1 MSQIPNLPINTND
14 PVAVVVFLLFIGLG
28 FAFLIWLADTIIDYM
43 RFRKLTKNPEYMKAI
58 AEREAKLAKLKQL
71 PPNLVPKKVKVLVL
85 REDQILEDLCKTDG
99 EVVRCKNLK
108 MMFTIPADYR
118 PYLTYVQGKKITAT
132 MIFDENNNAIRIK
145 FNNDNAEAEKVKI
158 DPRFQESIIG
168 RRIFEQVFRRFAGMD
183 MGSFIAGLGL
193 GAFALALIVFFI
205 LPILGYPVVIGKVP
219 VEVHLNYPH
228 PVESSLPPPGNF
240 TINSTV
246 VR

>member
-1 MSQIPNLPINTND
+1 MNQIPSLPINTSD
-14 PVAVVVFLLFIGLG
+14 PATLIIFLLFIGLG

-58 AEREAKLAKLKQL
+58 AEREARLAKLKQL

-85 REDQILEDLCKTDG
+85 REDQILEDFCKTDG
-99 EVVRCKNLK
+99 EVVRCKNLR

-118 PYLTYVQGKKITAT
+118 PYLTYIQGKKIMAT
-132 MIFDENNNAIRIK
+132 MIFDEKNNAIKIK
-145 FNNDNAEAEKVKI
+145 LNNDGAEAEKIKI

-168 RRIFEQVFRRFAGMD
+168 RKIFEQVFRRFAGMD

-205 LPILGYPVVIGKVP
+205 LPLLGYPVMIGKVP
-219 VEVHLNYPH
+219 VEVHLNYPQT
-228 PVESSLPPPGNF
+228 SQGSLPPPGNF